1 MVGAWQRCCKDS
13 RGRVVGVADV
23 REDLIKDHCLGFT
36 MSFDSSAK
44 KAMGRCL
51 AKTAIYFKHH
61 ILFLFTSN
69 IIIFKKKP
77 LNVNWLYKQGAPYI
91 DFFM

>member
-1 MVGAWQRCCKDS
+1 
-13 RGRVVGVADV
+13 
-23 REDLIKDHCLGFT
+23 
-36 MSFDSSAK
+36 
-44 KAMGRCL
+44 MGRCL
-51 AKTAIYFKHH
+51 AKKAIYFKHH

-91 DFFM
+91 DFYM